1 MLYIYKDPETAKDAE
16 RELDKLAREASHVMM
31 PANRR
36 RLGQRRNT
44 LNAQYDQLQLYAN
57 LLANK
62 GDKAWEAVAS
72 RITEDKKILSGVKE
86 KMQIEGVS
94 LY

>member
-1 MLYIYKDPETAKDAE
+1 MLYVYKDPETPAE
-16 RELDKLAREASHVMM
+16 AMLELDKLAREASHVMM

-44 LNAQYDQLQLYAN
+44 LNAQYDQLQLYSNLKAN
-57 LLANK
+57 S
-62 GDKAWEAVAS
+62 GIDGWEEVAT
-72 RITEDKKILSGVKE
+72 RITRDKEILSGVKE
-86 KMQIEGVS
+86 KMQIEGIT

>member
-1 MLYIYKDPETAKDAE
+1 MLYVYKDPETPAE
-16 RELDKLAREASHVMM
+16 AMLELDKLAREASHVMM

-57 LLANK
+57 LQANS
-62 GDKAWEAVAS
+62 GVDGWEEVSVRIGRDKQ
-72 RITEDKKILSGVKE
+72 ILSAVKE
-86 KMQIEGVS
+86 KMQIEGIQ

>member
-1 MLYIYKDPETAKDAE
+1 MLYIYKDPETANDAQL
-16 RELDKLAREASHVMM
+16 ELDKLAREASHVMM

-36 RLGQRRNT
+36 RLQQRRNT

-57 LLANK
+57 LQANK
-62 GDKAWEAVAS
+62 GEKDWEDVAT
-72 RITEDKKILSGVKE
+72 RITRDKQILSGVKE
-86 KMQIEGVS
+86 KMQIEGIQ

>member
-1 MLYIYKDPETAKDAE
+1 MLYIYKDPETAKDAQL
-16 RELDKLAREASHVMM
+16 ELDKLAREASHVMM

-36 RLGQRRNT
+36 RLQQRRNT

-57 LLANK
+57 LQANK
-62 GDKAWEAVAS
+62 DDKGWAEVAA
-72 RITEDKKILSGVKE
+72 RITRDKEILSGVKE
-86 KMQIEGVS
+86 KMQIEGIQ

>member
-1 MLYIYKDPETAKDAE
+1 MLYIYKDPETAKDAQL
-16 RELDKLAREASHVMM
+16 ELDKLAREASHIMM

-36 RLGQRRNT
+36 RLQQRRNT

-57 LLANK
+57 LQANK
-62 GDKAWEAVAS
+62 GEKDWEDVAT
-72 RITEDKKILSGVKE
+72 RITRDKQILSGVKD
-86 KMQIEGVS
+86 KMQIEGIQ

>member
-1 MLYIYKDPETAKDAE
+1 MLYVYKDPETPKEAML
-16 RELDKLAREASHVMM
+16 ELDKLALEASHVMM

-44 LNAQYDQLQLYAN
+44 LNAQYDQLQLFAN
-57 LLANK
+57 LKANQ
-62 GDKAWEAVAS
+62 GDEGWEKVAA
-72 RITEDKKILSGVKE
+72 RITDDKRILSGVKE
-86 KMQIEGVS
+86 KMQIEGIQ

>member
-1 MLYIYKDPETAKDAE
+1 MLYIYKDPETPKEAML
-16 RELDKLAREASHVMM
+16 ELDKLALEASHVMM

-57 LLANK
+57 LKANK
-62 GDKAWEAVAS
+62 GEKDWEDVAT
-72 RITEDKKILSGVKE
+72 RITRDKQILSGVKE
-86 KMQIEGVS
+86 KMQIEGIQ